1 MAGRC
6 HGASVGVEPG
16 RIVVEAGAT
25 ENGLGAG
32 LERHR
37 RRVKVG
43 GPGRIED
50 RFAVHR
56 RDRITGVAAGL
67 QG

>member
-1 MAGRC
+1 M
-6 HGASVGVEPG
+6 
-16 RIVVEAGAT
+16 EAGAT

-50 RFAVHR
+50 RFAVH
-56 RDRITGVAAGL
+56 AGIVSL
-67 QG
+67 QSTRYQVVRQYPHLA